1 VAFPSGAQTIT
12 VTGTLPNPA
21 GGAARKGRVVFTPS
35 ARLVDSTQQAIYS
48 GGGEAVLDNT
58 GKFSIVLLCNDD
70 TDVQP
75 SGWRWRVDEQP
86 SGGTRATYWI
96 DLPHTLGSTVDL
108 SELAAVT
115 APDGSSGSGST
126 TTRPTGP
133 AGGALSGTYPNPGLS
148 TATIAAFDP
157 AGAAST
163 AQTAAAA
170 DATAK
175 VAAHVAAA
183 DPHGDR
189 AAAAAALG
197 THAADTTDVHGIADT
212 TALETQ
218 TGAQSKATAAQSAA
232 TSAAA
237 FDATGKVTA
246 HTGAADPHGDR
257 AAAAAALAAHSA
269 DTTDVHGIPDTAALE
284 TSSGA
289 QAKADAAQAA
299 ATSAAAV
306 DATSKVAAHV
316 AAADP
321 HGDRAYTDT
330 AVAGRVPTSRQITAG
345 TGLTGGGTLAAD
357 RTLAV
362 AYGTSAGTVAQ
373 GNDSRLSDPR
383 TPTGTA
389 SGDLSGTYPAPT
401 VARLNGVTVTGTP
414 TSGNVLTASSGSA
427 ASWQAPSAGGG
438 STIRTATARITDDNL
453 GGLPAAAAWAIVPTS
468 AGTLLKCSIAAA
480 AGDRIKALGRFMR
493 KGGHFL
499 DWALLDN
506 TGAISVYATTGTSS
520 PSAEGDPAL
529 YPSLSFSYETGP
541 PVFTVGAGHIDGTGK
556 VTVALVHQGASTGNA
571 NIVYAHAT
579 YPWKLTL
586 GNIGPELA

>member
-1 VAFPSGAQTIT
+1 MAFPIGAQTIT

-21 GGAARKGRVVFTPS
+21 GGTARKGRVVFTPS

-48 GGGEAVLDNT
+48 GGGEAVLDGT

-75 SGWRWRVDEQP
+75 TGWRWRVDEQP

-108 SELAAVT
+108 SELAVVT

-133 AGGALSGTYPNPGLS
+133 AGGALSGTYPNPTLS
-148 TATIAAFDP
+148 TVTIAAFDP
-157 AGAAST
+157 AGAANS

-170 DATAK
+170 DATSK
-175 VAAHVAAA
+175 VAAHVAAT

-189 AAAAAALG
+189 AAATAALG
-197 THAADTTDVHGIADT
+197 SHAADTTDVHGIPN
-212 TALETQ
+212 TA
-218 TGAQSKATAAQSAA
+218 
-232 TSAAA
+232 
-237 FDATGKVTA
+237 V
-246 HTGAADPHGDR
+246 
-257 AAAAAALAAHSA
+257 
-269 DTTDVHGIPDTAALE
+269 LE

-289 QAKADAAQAA
+289 QTKADAAQAA
-299 ATSAAAV
+299 ATSAAAA
-306 DATSKVAAHV
+306 DATSKVAAHT

-321 HGDRAYTDT
+321 HGDRAYTGT

-362 AYGTSAGTVAQ
+362 NFGTAAGTAAA
-373 GNDSRLSDPR
+373 GNDSRLADAR
-383 TPTGTA
+383 TPTGPA
-389 SGDLSGTYPAPT
+389 GGDLSGTYPGPA
-401 VARLNGVTVTGTP
+401 VAKVNGVAVTGTP
-414 TSGNVLTASSGSA
+414 AGGDVLTASSASA
-427 ASWQAPSAGGG
+427 ASWQAPSGGGG
-438 STIRTATARITDDNL
+438 STIRTATVRITDDNL
-453 GGLPAAAAWAIVPTS
+453 SGLPAAASWAIVQTS
-468 AGTLLKCSIAAA
+468 AATLLQCSIAAA
-480 AGDRIKALGRFMR
+480 AGDRVKALGRFMR

-506 TGAISVYATTGTSS
+506 TGAIAVYAATGTSS
-520 PSAEGDPAL
+520 PAAEGDPAL

-586 GNIGPELA
+586 ENIGPEPA